1 MGPDSGARIWPEKL
15 FSRIDPERMFA
26 RHGGLR
32 WYVLY
37 LLSNGEK
44 RGIDI
49 MEEMEKRSWGY
60 WRPSPGSIYP
70 LLKSLEQEGLI
81 KKAESG
87 YILTDEGREVMGI
100 NRTGESKKEKSSE
113 RVDKAISDIESYV
126 DFLEETRDDLDQYSK
141 QLRHLS
147 ERLMDLINSK
157 SKEKR

>member
-81 KKAESG
+81 RKGETG
-87 YILTDEGREVMGI
+87 YLLTDEGREVMGL
-100 NRTGESKKEKSSE
+100 NKTDESKKEKSSE
-113 RVDKAISDIESYV
+113 RVNKALSDIESYV
-126 DFLEETRDDLDQYSK
+126 EYLEETRDDLGEYQ
-141 QLRHLS
+141 
-147 ERLMDLINSK
+147 ERLKDLTQRLMNLMNSK
-157 SKEKR
+157 SMEKR

>member
-1 MGPDSGARIWPEKL
+1 MRSDTGGKVWPERF

-37 LLSNGEK
+37 LLSNGSK

-70 LLKSLEQEGLI
+70 LLKSLESEGLI
-81 KKAESG
+81 KKEDSG
-87 YILTDEGREVMGI
+87 YVLTDAGRDVMGI
-100 NRTGESKKEKSSE
+100 NKTPGSKNHRFSE
-113 RVDKAISDIESYV
+113 GIDKAISDMESY
-126 DFLEETRDDLDQYSK
+126 LEYLEDARGELDQYQDRLRSLSAKLAELTETKTSK
-141 QLRHLS
+141 
-147 ERLMDLINSK
+147 
-157 SKEKR
+157 KR